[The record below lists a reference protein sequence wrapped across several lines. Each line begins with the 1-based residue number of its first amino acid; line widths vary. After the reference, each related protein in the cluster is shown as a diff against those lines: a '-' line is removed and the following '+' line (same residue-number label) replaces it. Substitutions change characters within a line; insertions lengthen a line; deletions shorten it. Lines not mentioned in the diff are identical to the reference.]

1 MDFLVNLL
9 AIWARLYPSLVSG
22 FVVTISVAL
31 AAIPLALLGA
41 LLLTPL
47 RMWGGSI
54 IHAVTGAYIEFM
66 RNTPLLLQ
74 IYLIYFGLPLLGL
87 YPSEFM
93 CGVIGI
99 AMQHAAFLA
108 EIYRGGIESI
118 SQRQWDAARAM
129 GMTWAKALRNVI
141 LPQAGLRILGPIGN
155 QLIIL
160 VKDTSLVSAI
170 GVVDLTM
177 VGKVSIERLAVTL
190 EIFLA
195 IALIYLAL
203 TGALGAVLRIIER
216 RVLERIG

>member
-22 FVVTISVAL
+22 FAVTISVAL

-54 IHAVTGAYIEFM
+54 IHTVTGAYIEFM